1 MEMKIKKLGVIEKER
16 FLLTIVFLILFLG
29 LDSLKWAL
37 DQELV

>member
-1 MEMKIKKLGVIEKER
+1 MKIKKLGVIEKER